1 MAFTKAQIR
10 EEHRVFREV
19 PCGQESLY
27 RGSRAGKAGEA
38 RRDQVRED
46 FSFSLQAHREEGPHS
61 RR

>member
-10 EEHRVFREV
+10 EDTECSEKSHVARRACIEEV
-19 PCGQESLY
+19 GL
-27 RGSRAGKAGEA
+27 GKAGEA